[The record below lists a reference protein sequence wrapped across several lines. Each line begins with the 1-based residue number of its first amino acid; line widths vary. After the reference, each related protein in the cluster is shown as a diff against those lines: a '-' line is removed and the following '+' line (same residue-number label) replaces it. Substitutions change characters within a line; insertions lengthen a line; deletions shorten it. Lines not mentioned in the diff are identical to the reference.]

1 MAWDFMDLV
10 FGPVPSR
17 RLGRSLGINNIPP
30 KICTYDCVY
39 CQLGGTVRKT
49 AKRRAYYEPEEI
61 FGQASG
67 VLERLEGERVDFL
80 TFVPDGEPTLDIN
93 LGKTAGMLK
102 SLGKMAIITN
112 SSLLWMEEVRQE
124 LLQFDFISVKLDAV
138 SPELWDRIDRPATL
152 SHDAILEG
160 MLELRKNFKGR
171 LVSETMLIG
180 GLDYSGELE
189 RIADFLTELKP
200 DTAYISAPTRPPSE
214 PWVSMPSEEL
224 LNRAYHMLF
233 ESVPVEF
240 LISYEG
246 GNFSA
251 SGDAER
257 DILSITSVHPM
268 RKDAVES
275 LLERDGENWSV
286 IERLLK
292 SGKLVEMKHEG
303 NIYFIRKLPLR

>member
-1 MAWDFMDLV
+1 MELV

-30 KICTYDCVY
+30 KICSYDCVY

-49 AKRRAYYEPEEI
+49 VKRQAYYEPEEV
-61 FGQASG
+61 FGQASE
-67 VLERLEGERVDFL
+67 VVERLEGERVDFL

-102 SLGKMAIITN
+102 SLGKIAIITN

-138 SPELWDRIDRPATL
+138 SPELWKEIDRPAAL
-152 SHDAILEG
+152 SHRAILEG

-180 GLDYSGELE
+180 GVDYSGELE
-189 RIADFLTELKP
+189 RIADFLSELRP

-214 PWVSMPSEEL
+214 SWVSMPSEEL
-224 LNRAYHMLF
+224 LNRAYHIF
-233 ESVPVEF
+233 SESVPVEF

-246 GNFSA
+246 GDFSA
-251 SGDAER
+251 SGDAEK
-257 DILSITSVHPM
+257 DLLSITSVHPM

-275 LLERDGENWSV
+275 LLERDGRGWNIVET
-286 IERLLK
+286 LLE
-292 SGKLVEMKHEG
+292 SGKLVEIEHEG
-303 NIYFIRKLPLR
+303 HTYYVRKLPLR